1 MNEFTK
7 PYFDAVAQ
15 LTAPTA
21 PFEVETVNVG
31 GVPLRAFKN
40 AETSLG
46 AFLAAG
52 RNHGDALFLQ
62 YQGRSWTFNE
72 FFQAVDPVCDWLT
85 HEASI
90 AKGDKVAIA
99 MRNRPEWLIAFV
111 AVVTVGAVAVP
122 LNSWGK
128 AQELQQGLEDSDAKI
143 VFADTERLNFIRT
156 VNEAL
161 PAVSVDPLETQ
172 TDEDASRYTSS
183 LLTILTREAVEPA
196 QPTPVDRHDPAIL
209 MFTSGTSG
217 RPKGA
222 LLSHFNCCQALMNV
236 EFIGAGTYMT
246 NMEEMNQQLASPI
259 TPKTLLAV
267 PLFHISGLLSQALI
281 NLRHGRALFMMYKW
295 DIEEAIRIVKDE
307 KITVLMGAPVMLL
320 ELLKNEQ
327 FGDEHAA
334 HLTNVSAG
342 GAATPELL
350 AELYTTKTGSAMSGG
365 GWGMTETMGSGAAF
379 TGRYFAERPDSSG
392 FPSPI
397 VEFSFRD
404 EDANLVPAGEPGE
417 IWVRSSAAIQ
427 GYFSGGKPSDE
438 PVDGWMATGDVG
450 YISDE
455 GFLYICGRVKD
466 MIIRGGENVYPSEI
480 EACLLEL
487 PGCEEA
493 AVIGLPHDTW
503 GEEVAAV
510 IRMSAGESSD
520 ASEVTAFCKER
531 LAGFKVPAHIVF
543 TDEPLARNALQKLL
557 KAPIK
562 ERYFG

>member
-1 MNEFTK
+1 MSDYTK

-21 PFEVETVNVG
+21 PFEVETVDVA
-31 GVPLRAFKN
+31 GVPLKAFKN
-40 AETSLG
+40 AESSLG

-52 RNHGDALFLQ
+52 RNHDANLFLQ
-62 YQGRSWTFNE
+62 YQGEDWTYGA
-72 FFQAVDPVCDWLT
+72 FFTAVDQACDWLVN
-85 HEASI
+85 EAQI
-90 AKGDKVAIA
+90 QKGDPIAIA
-99 MRNRPEWLIAFV
+99 MRNRPEWLVAFV
-111 AVVTVGAVAVP
+111 ATVTIGAVAVP

-128 AQELQQGLEDSDAKI
+128 AQELTQGLEDSEAKL
-143 VFADTERLNFIRT
+143 VFCDSDRLAFIREL
-156 VNEAL
+156 NAEL
-161 PAVSVDPLETQ
+161 PAVVVDKSDDPRDTSLSEIRQRPVPNEPLLAE
-172 TDEDASRYTSS
+172 
-183 LLTILTREAVEPA
+183 
-196 QPTPVDRHDPAIL
+196 VDRHDPAIL

-246 NMEEMNQQLASPI
+246 NMEEMNKQLASP
-259 TPKTLLAV
+259 TLPKTLLAV

-281 NLRHGRALFMMYKW
+281 NLRHGRALYMMYKW
-295 DIEEAIRIVKDE
+295 DIQEALRIVKE
-307 KITVLMGAPVMLL
+307 EQITVLMGAPVMLL
-320 ELLKNEQ
+320 ELLKNQ
-327 FGDEHAA
+327 AFSDEHAA

-350 AELYTTKTGSAMSGG
+350 SELYATKTGTAMSGG

-379 TGRYFAERPDSSG
+379 TGRYFAERPTASG

-404 EDANLVPAGEPGE
+404 ENGDEVPSGEPGE

-427 GYFSGGKPSDE
+427 GYFSGGKESDK
-438 PVDGWMATGDVG
+438 PIDGWMGTGDIG

-466 MIIRGGENVYPSEI
+466 MIIRGGENIYPSEI
-480 EACLLEL
+480 EACLLEY
-487 PGCEEA
+487 PGCEEV
-493 AVIGLPHDTW
+493 AVVGIEHDTW
-503 GEEVAAV
+503 GEEVGVVMKLQA
-510 IRMSAGESSD
+510 SATAD
-520 ASEVTAFCKER
+520 ADAIKSFCKAE
-531 LAGFKVPAHIVF
+531 LAGYKVPEHVVF
-543 TDEPLARNALQKLL
+543 TDEPLARNALKKLL
-557 KAPIK
+557 KAAIK

>member
-1 MNEFTK
+1 MSDYTK

-21 PFEVETVNVG
+21 PFEVETVDVA
-31 GVPLRAFKN
+31 GVPLKAFKN
-40 AETSLG
+40 AEISLG

-52 RNHGDALFLQ
+52 RNHDANLFLQ
-62 YQGRSWTFNE
+62 YQGEDWTYGA
-72 FFQAVDPVCDWLT
+72 FFTAVDQACDWLVN
-85 HEASI
+85 EAQI
-90 AKGDKVAIA
+90 QKGDPIAIA
-99 MRNRPEWLIAFV
+99 MRNRPEWLVAFV
-111 AVVTVGAVAVP
+111 ATVTIGAVAVP

-128 AQELQQGLEDSDAKI
+128 AQELTQGLEDGEAKLVFCDSD
-143 VFADTERLNFIRT
+143 RLTFIREL
-156 VNEAL
+156 NAEL
-161 PAVSVDPLETQ
+161 PAVVVDKSDDPRDTSLSDIRQRPAPNEPLLAE
-172 TDEDASRYTSS
+172 
-183 LLTILTREAVEPA
+183 
-196 QPTPVDRHDPAIL
+196 VDRHDPAIL

-246 NMEEMNQQLASPI
+246 NMEEMNKQLASP
-259 TPKTLLAV
+259 TLPKTLLAV

-281 NLRHGRALFMMYKW
+281 NLRHGRALYMMYKW
-295 DIEEAIRIVKDE
+295 DIQEALRIVKE
-307 KITVLMGAPVMLL
+307 EQITVLMGAPVMLL
-320 ELLKNEQ
+320 ELLKNQ
-327 FGDEHAA
+327 AFSDEHAA

-350 AELYTTKTGSAMSGG
+350 SELYATKTGTAMSGG

-379 TGRYFAERPDSSG
+379 TGRYFAERPTASG

-404 EDANLVPAGEPGE
+404 ENGDEVPPGEPGE

-427 GYFSGGKPSDE
+427 GYFSGGKESDK
-438 PVDGWMATGDVG
+438 PIDGWMGTGDIG

-466 MIIRGGENVYPSEI
+466 MIIRGGENIYPSEI
-480 EACLLEL
+480 EACLLEY
-487 PGCEEA
+487 PGCEEV
-493 AVIGLPHDTW
+493 AVVGIEHDTW
-503 GEEVAAV
+503 GEEVGVVMKLQA
-510 IRMSAGESSD
+510 SATAD
-520 ASEVTAFCKER
+520 ADAIKSFCKAE
-531 LAGFKVPAHIVF
+531 LAGYKVPEHVVF
-543 TDEPLARNALQKLL
+543 TDEPLARNALKKLL
-557 KAPIK
+557 KAAIK

>member
-1 MNEFTK
+1 MSDYTK

-21 PFEVETVNVG
+21 PFEVETVDVA
-31 GVPLRAFKN
+31 GVPLKAFKN

-52 RNHGDALFLQ
+52 RNHDANLFLQ
-62 YQGRSWTFNE
+62 YQGEDWTYGA
-72 FFQAVDPVCDWLT
+72 FFAAVDQACDWLVN
-85 HEASI
+85 EAQI
-90 AKGDKVAIA
+90 QKGDPIAIA
-99 MRNRPEWLIAFV
+99 MRNRPEWLVAFV
-111 AVVTVGAVAVP
+111 ATVTIGAVAVP

-128 AQELQQGLEDSDAKI
+128 AQELTQGLEDSEAKL
-143 VFADTERLNFIRT
+143 VFCDSDRLAFIREL
-156 VNEAL
+156 NAEL
-161 PAVSVDPLETQ
+161 PAVVVDKSDDPR
-172 TDEDASRYTSS
+172 DS
-183 LLTILTREAVEPA
+183 LLSEIRQRPAPNEPLLA
-196 QPTPVDRHDPAIL
+196 EVDRHDPAIL

-246 NMEEMNQQLASPI
+246 NMEEMNKQLASP
-259 TPKTLLAV
+259 TLPKTLLAV

-281 NLRHGRALFMMYKW
+281 NLRHGRALYMMYKW
-295 DIEEAIRIVKDE
+295 DIQEALRIVKE
-307 KITVLMGAPVMLL
+307 EQITVLMGAPVMLL
-320 ELLKNEQ
+320 ELLKNQ
-327 FGDEHAA
+327 AFSDEHAA

-350 AELYTTKTGSAMSGG
+350 SELYATKTGTAMSGG

-379 TGRYFAERPDSSG
+379 TGRYFAERPTASG

-404 EDANLVPAGEPGE
+404 ENGDEVPSGEPGE

-427 GYFSGGKPSDE
+427 GYFSGGKESDK
-438 PVDGWMATGDVG
+438 PIDGWMGTGDIG

-466 MIIRGGENVYPSEI
+466 MIIRGGENIYPSEI
-480 EACLLEL
+480 EACLLEY
-487 PGCEEA
+487 PGCEEV
-493 AVIGLPHDTW
+493 AVVGIEHDTW
-503 GEEVAAV
+503 GEEVGVVMKLQA
-510 IRMSAGESSD
+510 SATADVD
-520 ASEVTAFCKER
+520 AIKSFCKAE
-531 LAGFKVPAHIVF
+531 LAGYKVPEHVVF
-543 TDEPLARNALQKLL
+543 TDEPLARNALKKLL
-557 KAPIK
+557 KAAIK

>member
-1 MNEFTK
+1 MTDALEMNEFTK

-15 LTAPTA
+15 LTAPTS
-21 PFEVETVNVG
+21 PFEVETVDVAG
-31 GVPLRAFKN
+31 IPLKAFKN

-46 AFLAAG
+46 AFLAVG
-52 RNHGDALFLQ
+52 RGHGEALFLQ
-62 YQGRSWTFNE
+62 YQGESWSYAD
-72 FFQAVDPVCDWLT
+72 FFLAVDKVCDWLVNDQ
-85 HEASI
+85 SI
-90 AKGDKVAIA
+90 TKGDRIAIA
-99 MRNRPEWLIAFV
+99 MRNRPEWLVAFV
-111 AVVTVGAVAVP
+111 AAITVGAVAVP

-128 AQELQQGLEDSDAKI
+128 AQELQQGLQDSEANL
-143 VFADTERLNFIRT
+143 VFADEARLTFIREL
-156 VNEAL
+156 NASL
-161 PAVSVDPLETQ
+161 PAVSSDGDSADHTIAMTDILERNT
-172 TDEDASRYTSS
+172 A
-183 LLTILTREAVEPA
+183 EPA
-196 QPTPVDRHDPAIL
+196 DVVTVDRHDPAIL

-259 TPKTLLAV
+259 PPKTLLAV

-281 NLRHGRALFMMYKW
+281 NLRYGRALFMMYKW
-295 DIEEAIRIVKDE
+295 DIDEAIRIVKDE

-327 FGDEHAA
+327 FSDEHAA
-334 HLTNVSAG
+334 CLTNVSAG
-342 GAATPELL
+342 GAATPERLT
-350 AELYTTKTGSAMSGG
+350 ELYATKTGSAMSGG

-379 TGRYFAERPDSSG
+379 TGRYFAERPDASG

-404 EDANLVPAGEPGE
+404 EEANVVPAGEPGE
-417 IWVRSSAAIQ
+417 IWARSSAAIQ
-427 GYFSGGKPSDE
+427 GYFSGGKPSDQ
-438 PVDGWMATGDVG
+438 PVEGWMATGDVG

-466 MIIRGGENVYPSEI
+466 MIIRGGENIYPSEI
-480 EACLLEL
+480 EACLLEFD
-487 PGCEEA
+487 GCEEA

-503 GEEVAAV
+503 GEEVGAV
-510 IRMSAGESSD
+510 IRLSANQSRD
-520 ASEVTAFCKER
+520 EVAVIAFCKAR
-531 LAGFKVPAHIVF
+531 LAAYKVPAHIVF

-557 KAPIK
+557 KAQIK

>member
-15 LTAPTA
+15 LMAPTA
-21 PFEVETVNVG
+21 PFEIETVEVG

-62 YQGRSWTFNE
+62 YQGESWTYAD
-72 FFQAVDPVCDWLT
+72 FFGAVDKVCNWLVND
-85 HEASI
+85 HGIS
-90 AKGDKVAIA
+90 KGDRIAIA
-99 MRNRPEWLIAFV
+99 MRNRPEWLVAFV
-111 AVVTVGAVAVP
+111 AAVTVGAVAVP

-128 AQELQQGLEDSDAKI
+128 AKELQQGLEDSEASL
-143 VFADTERLNFIRT
+143 VFADEARLGYIRELNSSLT
-156 VNEAL
+156 
-161 PAVSVDPLETQ
+161 AVSADGES
-172 TDEDASRYTSS
+172 TDHTTAMADIFERDTA
-183 LLTILTREAVEPA
+183 AVAEVVA
-196 QPTPVDRHDPAIL
+196 VDRHDPAIL

-222 LLSHFNCCQALMNV
+222 MLSHFNCCQALMNV

-246 NMEEMNQQLASPI
+246 NTEEMNQQLASPI
-259 TPKTLLAV
+259 PPKTLLAV

-295 DIEEAIRIVKDE
+295 DIDEAIRIVKDE

-327 FGDEHAA
+327 FGDDHAA

-350 AELYTTKTGSAMSGG
+350 SELYATKTGSAMSGG

-379 TGRYFAERPDSSG
+379 TGRYFAERPDASG

-404 EDANLVPAGEPGE
+404 EEANAVPAGEPGE

-438 PVDGWMATGDVG
+438 PVEGWMATGDVG

-466 MIIRGGENVYPSEI
+466 MIIRGGENVYPSEV

-510 IRMSAGESSD
+510 IRMSASQTSD
-520 ASEVTAFCKER
+520 PTEVTAFCKER
-531 LAGFKVPAHIVF
+531 LAGFKVPAHVVF
-543 TDEPLARNALQKLL
+543 TDDPLERNALQKLL
-557 KAPIK
+557 KAQIR

>member
-15 LTAPTA
+15 LMAPTA
-21 PFEVETVNVG
+21 PFEIETVKVD
-31 GVPLRAFKN
+31 GVALRAFKN

-62 YQGRSWTFNE
+62 YQGTAWTYAD
-72 FFQAVDPVCDWLT
+72 FFGAVDKVCNWLVCDQG
-85 HEASI
+85 I
-90 AKGDKVAIA
+90 NKGDRVAIA

-111 AVVTVGAVAVP
+111 AVVTIGGVAVP

-128 AQELQQGLEDSDAKI
+128 AQELQQGLDDSEASL
-143 VFADTERLNFIRT
+143 VFADEARLDFIREM
-156 VNEAL
+156 NQSL
-161 PAVSVDPLETQ
+161 PAVSADGNS
-172 TDEDASRYTSS
+172 TDYT
-183 LLTILTREAVEPA
+183 TAMAVILGRDIAEMAEAV
-196 QPTPVDRHDPAIL
+196 TVDRHDPAIL

-222 LLSHFNCCQALMNV
+222 MLSHFNCCQALMNV

-259 TPKTLLAV
+259 PPKTLLAV

-295 DIEEAIRIVKDE
+295 DINEAIRIVKDE

-350 AELYTTKTGSAMSGG
+350 SELYATKTGSAMSGG

-379 TGRYFAERPDSSG
+379 TGRYFAERPDASG

-404 EDANLVPAGEPGE
+404 EEANVVPTGDPGE

-427 GYFSGGKPSDE
+427 GYFSGGKPTDE
-438 PVDGWMATGDVG
+438 PISGWMATGDVG

-466 MIIRGGENVYPSEI
+466 MIIRGGENVYPSEV
-480 EACLLEL
+480 EACLLEF

-493 AVIGLPHDTW
+493 AVVGLPHDTW

-510 IRMSAGESSD
+510 VRMSRGRSSD
-520 ASEVTAFCKER
+520 TSEVTAFCKDR
-531 LAGFKVPAHIVF
+531 LAGFKVPAYVVF
-543 TDEPLARNALQKLL
+543 TDEPLERNALQKLL
-557 KAPIK
+557 KAQIR

>member
-1 MNEFTK
+1 MKEFTK

-21 PFEVETVNVG
+21 PFEIETVDVA
-31 GVPLRAFKN
+31 GVPLKAFKN
-40 AETSLG
+40 AETNLG
-46 AFLAAG
+46 TFLTAG

-62 YQGRSWTFNE
+62 YQGESWTYAD
-72 FFQAVDPVCDWLT
+72 FFIAVDKVCDWLVNDQG
-85 HEASI
+85 I
-90 AKGDKVAIA
+90 NKGDRVAIA
-99 MRNRPEWLIAFV
+99 MRNRPEWLVAFV
-111 AVVTVGAVAVP
+111 ATVTVGAVAVP

-128 AQELQQGLEDSDAKI
+128 AQELQQGLEDSEACL
-143 VFADTERLNFIRT
+143 VFADEARLGFIREL
-156 VNEAL
+156 NASL
-161 PAVSVDPLETQ
+161 AAVSVDGDSAEHT
-172 TDEDASRYTSS
+172 TRMA
-183 LLTILTREAVEPA
+183 TILARDTVAPVEVVA
-196 QPTPVDRHDPAIL
+196 VDRHDPAIL

-222 LLSHFNCCQALMNV
+222 MLSHFNCCQALMNV

-259 TPKTLLAV
+259 PPKTLLAV

-295 DIEEAIRIVKDE
+295 DIDEAIRIVKDE

-334 HLTNVSAG
+334 YLTNVSAG

-350 AELYTTKTGSAMSGG
+350 SELYATKTGSAMSGG

-379 TGRYFAERPDSSG
+379 TGRYFAERPDASG

-404 EDANLVPAGEPGE
+404 EEANVVPAGEPGE
-417 IWVRSSAAIQ
+417 IWVRSSTAIQ

-438 PVDGWMATGDVG
+438 PVEGWMATGDVG

-466 MIIRGGENVYPSEI
+466 MIIRGGENVYPSEV

-487 PGCEEA
+487 PGCEEV

-510 IRMSAGESSD
+510 IRMTPGQPSD
-520 ASEVTAFCKER
+520 ADEVTAFCKER
-531 LAGFKVPAHIVF
+531 LAGFKVPAHVVF
-543 TDEPLARNALQKLL
+543 TDEPLERNALQKLL
-557 KAPIK
+557 KAQIR

>member
-1 MNEFTK
+1 MSDYTK

-21 PFEVETVNVG
+21 PFEVETVDVA
-31 GVPLRAFKN
+31 GVPLKAFKN
-40 AETSLG
+40 AESSLG

-52 RNHGDALFLQ
+52 RNHDANLFLQ
-62 YQGRSWTFNE
+62 YQGEDWTYGA
-72 FFQAVDPVCDWLT
+72 FFTAVDQACDWLVN
-85 HEASI
+85 EAQI
-90 AKGDKVAIA
+90 QKGDPIAIA
-99 MRNRPEWLIAFV
+99 MRNRPEWLVAFV
-111 AVVTVGAVAVP
+111 ATVTIGAVAVP

-128 AQELQQGLEDSDAKI
+128 AQELTQGLEDSEAKL
-143 VFADTERLNFIRT
+143 VFCDSDRLTFIREL
-156 VNEAL
+156 NAEL
-161 PAVSVDPLETQ
+161 PAVVVDKSDDPRDTFLSEIRQRPVPNEPLLAE
-172 TDEDASRYTSS
+172 
-183 LLTILTREAVEPA
+183 
-196 QPTPVDRHDPAIL
+196 VDRHDPAIL

-246 NMEEMNQQLASPI
+246 NMEEMNKQLASP
-259 TPKTLLAV
+259 TLPKTLLAV

-281 NLRHGRALFMMYKW
+281 NLRHGRALYMMYKW
-295 DIEEAIRIVKDE
+295 DIQEALRIVKE
-307 KITVLMGAPVMLL
+307 EQITVLMGAPVMLL
-320 ELLKNEQ
+320 ELLKNQ
-327 FGDEHAA
+327 AFSDEHAA

-350 AELYTTKTGSAMSGG
+350 SELYATKTGTAMSGG

-379 TGRYFAERPDSSG
+379 TGRYFAERPTASG

-404 EDANLVPAGEPGE
+404 ENGDEVPSGEPGE

-427 GYFSGGKPSDE
+427 GYFSGGKESDK
-438 PVDGWMATGDVG
+438 PIDGWMGTGDIG

-466 MIIRGGENVYPSEI
+466 MIIRGGENIYPSEI
-480 EACLLEL
+480 EACLLEY
-487 PGCEEA
+487 PGCEEV
-493 AVIGLPHDTW
+493 AVVGIEHDTW
-503 GEEVAAV
+503 GEEVGVVMKLQA
-510 IRMSAGESSD
+510 SATAD
-520 ASEVTAFCKER
+520 ADAIKSFCKAE
-531 LAGFKVPAHIVF
+531 LAGYKVPEHVVF
-543 TDEPLARNALQKLL
+543 TDEPLARNALKKLL
-557 KAPIK
+557 KAAIK

>member
-1 MNEFTK
+1 L
-7 PYFDAVAQ
+7 V
-15 LTAPTA
+15 
-21 PFEVETVNVG
+21 
-31 GVPLRAFKN
+31 
-40 AETSLG
+40 
-46 AFLAAG
+46 
-52 RNHGDALFLQ
+52 
-62 YQGRSWTFNE
+62 
-72 FFQAVDPVCDWLT
+72 
-85 HEASI
+85 
-90 AKGDKVAIA
+90 
-99 MRNRPEWLIAFV
+99 AFV
-111 AVVTVGAVAVP
+111 AIVTIGAVAVP

-128 AQELQQGLEDSDAKI
+128 AQELHQGLEDSGARL
-143 VFADTERLNFIRT
+143 VFADDARLTFIRELNHTLPVVCADGAGSEHT
-156 VNEAL
+156 VL
-161 PAVSVDPLETQ
+161 MTQILGRDITSVAEP
-172 TDEDASRYTSS
+172 S
-183 LLTILTREAVEPA
+183 EAV
-196 QPTPVDRHDPAIL
+196 TIDRHDPAIL

-222 LLSHFNCCQALMNV
+222 LLSHFNCCQALMNI

-246 NMEEMNQQLASPI
+246 NMEEMNKQLASPI
-259 TPKTLLAV
+259 PPKTLLAV

-281 NLRHGRALFMMYKW
+281 NLRHGRALYMMYKW
-295 DIEEAIRIVKDE
+295 EIDEAIRIVKDE

-327 FGDEHAA
+327 FDDEHAA
-334 HLTNVSAG
+334 YLTNVSAG

-350 AELYTTKTGSAMSGG
+350 SELYANKTGSAMSGG

-379 TGRYFAERPDSSG
+379 TGRYFAERPDASG

-404 EDANLVPAGEPGE
+404 EDANIVPAGEPGE

-466 MIIRGGENVYPSEI
+466 MIIRGGENVYPSEV

-487 PGCEEA
+487 TGCEET

-503 GEEVAAV
+503 GEEVGAV
-510 IRMSAGESSD
+510 IRMSHDQSSD
-520 ASEVTAFCKER
+520 ASEVTAFCKAR
-531 LAGFKVPAHIVF
+531 LAGFKVPAHVVF
-543 TDEPLARNALQKLL
+543 TDEPLERNALQKLL
-557 KAPIK
+557 KAQIR

>member
-21 PFEVETVNVG
+21 PFEIETVDVA
-31 GVPLRAFKN
+31 GVPLKAFKN

-46 AFLAAG
+46 TFLAAG

-62 YQGRSWTFNE
+62 YQGESWTYAD
-72 FFQAVDPVCDWLT
+72 FFVAVDKVCGWLVNDQG
-85 HEASI
+85 I
-90 AKGDKVAIA
+90 NKGDRVAIA
-99 MRNRPEWLIAFV
+99 MRNRPEWLVAFV
-111 AVVTVGAVAVP
+111 ATVTVGAVAVP

-128 AQELQQGLEDSDAKI
+128 AKELQQGLEDSEASL
-143 VFADTERLNFIRT
+143 VFADEARLGFIREL
-156 VNEAL
+156 NASL
-161 PAVSVDPLETQ
+161 AAVSVDGDSADHT
-172 TDEDASRYTSS
+172 TAMAD
-183 LLTILTREAVEPA
+183 ILDRDTAAPA
-196 QPTPVDRHDPAIL
+196 EVALVDRHDPAIL

-222 LLSHFNCCQALMNV
+222 MLSHFNCCQALMNV

-259 TPKTLLAV
+259 PPKTLLAV

-281 NLRHGRALFMMYKW
+281 NLRHGRSLFMMYKW
-295 DIEEAIRIVKDE
+295 DIDEAIRIVKDE

-334 HLTNVSAG
+334 YLTNVSAG

-350 AELYTTKTGSAMSGG
+350 SELYATKTGSAMSGG

-379 TGRYFAERPDSSG
+379 TGRYFAERPDASG

-404 EDANLVPAGEPGE
+404 EEANVVPAGEPGE

-438 PVDGWMATGDVG
+438 PVEGWMATGDVG

-466 MIIRGGENVYPSEI
+466 MIIRGGENVYPSEV

-493 AVIGLPHDTW
+493 AVIGLPHETW

-510 IRMSAGESSD
+510 IRMAPGQSPEAD
-520 ASEVTAFCKER
+520 EVTAFCKER
-531 LAGFKVPAHIVF
+531 LAGFKVPSHFVF
-543 TDEPLARNALQKLL
+543 TDEPLERNALQKLL
-557 KAPIK
+557 KAQIR

>member
-1 MNEFTK
+1 MSDYTK

-21 PFEVETVNVG
+21 PFEVETVDVA
-31 GVPLRAFKN
+31 GVPLKAFKN
-40 AETSLG
+40 AERSLG

-52 RNHGDALFLQ
+52 RNHDANLFLQ
-62 YQGRSWTFNE
+62 YQGEDWTYGA
-72 FFQAVDPVCDWLT
+72 FFTAVDQACDWLVN
-85 HEASI
+85 EAQI
-90 AKGDKVAIA
+90 QKGDPIAIA
-99 MRNRPEWLIAFV
+99 MRNRPEWLVAFV
-111 AVVTVGAVAVP
+111 ATVTIGAVAVP

-128 AQELQQGLEDSDAKI
+128 AQELTQGLEDSEAKL
-143 VFADTERLNFIRT
+143 VFCDSDRLTFIREL
-156 VNEAL
+156 NAEL
-161 PAVSVDPLETQ
+161 PAVVVDKSDDPRDTLLSDIRQRPAPNEPLLAE
-172 TDEDASRYTSS
+172 
-183 LLTILTREAVEPA
+183 
-196 QPTPVDRHDPAIL
+196 VDRHDPAIL

-246 NMEEMNQQLASPI
+246 NMEEMNKQLASP
-259 TPKTLLAV
+259 TLPKTLLAV

-281 NLRHGRALFMMYKW
+281 NLRHGRALYMMYKW
-295 DIEEAIRIVKDE
+295 DIQEALRIVKE
-307 KITVLMGAPVMLL
+307 EQITVLMGAPVMLL
-320 ELLKNEQ
+320 ELLKNQ
-327 FGDEHAA
+327 AFSDEHAA

-350 AELYTTKTGSAMSGG
+350 SELYATKTGTAMSGG

-379 TGRYFAERPDSSG
+379 TGRYFAERPTASG

-404 EDANLVPAGEPGE
+404 ENGDEVPSGEPGE

-427 GYFSGGKPSDE
+427 GYFSGGKESDK
-438 PVDGWMATGDVG
+438 PIDGWMGTGDIG

-466 MIIRGGENVYPSEI
+466 MIIRGGENIYPSEI
-480 EACLLEL
+480 EACLLEY
-487 PGCEEA
+487 PGCEEV
-493 AVIGLPHDTW
+493 AVVGIEHDTW
-503 GEEVAAV
+503 GEEVGVVMKLQA
-510 IRMSAGESSD
+510 SATAD
-520 ASEVTAFCKER
+520 ADAIKSFCKAE
-531 LAGFKVPAHIVF
+531 LAGYKVPEHVVF
-543 TDEPLARNALQKLL
+543 TDEPLARNALKKLL
-557 KAPIK
+557 KAAIK

>member
-1 MNEFTK
+1 MSDYTK

-21 PFEVETVNVG
+21 PFEVETVDVA
-31 GVPLRAFKN
+31 GVPLKAFKN
-40 AETSLG
+40 AERSLG

-52 RNHGDALFLQ
+52 RNHDGNLFLQ
-62 YQGRSWTFNE
+62 YQGDDWTYGA
-72 FFQAVDPVCDWLT
+72 FFKAVDQTCDWLVN
-85 HEASI
+85 EAQI
-90 AKGDKVAIA
+90 QKGDPIAIA
-99 MRNRPEWLIAFV
+99 MRNRPEWLVAFV
-111 AVVTVGAVAVP
+111 ATVTIGAVAVP

-128 AQELQQGLEDSDAKI
+128 AQELTQGLEDSEATL
-143 VFADTERLNFIRT
+143 VFCDSDRLAFIREL
-156 VNEAL
+156 NAEL
-161 PAVSVDPLETQ
+161 PAVVVDKSDDPRDTLLKEIRQRPVPSEPLLAE
-172 TDEDASRYTSS
+172 
-183 LLTILTREAVEPA
+183 
-196 QPTPVDRHDPAIL
+196 VDRHDPAIL

-246 NMEEMNQQLASPI
+246 NMEEMNKQLASP
-259 TPKTLLAV
+259 TLPKTLLAV

-281 NLRHGRALFMMYKW
+281 NLRHGRALYMMYKW
-295 DIEEAIRIVKDE
+295 DIQEALRIVKE
-307 KITVLMGAPVMLL
+307 EQITVLMGAPVMLL
-320 ELLKNEQ
+320 ELLKNQ
-327 FGDEHAA
+327 AFSDEHAA

-350 AELYTTKTGSAMSGG
+350 SELYATKTGTAMSGG

-379 TGRYFAERPDSSG
+379 TGRYFAERPTASG

-404 EDANLVPAGEPGE
+404 ENGDEVPSSEAGE

-427 GYFSGGKPSDE
+427 GYFSGGKESDK
-438 PVDGWMATGDVG
+438 PIDGWMGTGDIG

-466 MIIRGGENVYPSEI
+466 MIIRGGENIYPSEI
-480 EACLLEL
+480 EACLLDY
-487 PGCEEA
+487 PGCEEV
-493 AVIGLPHDTW
+493 AVVGIEHDTW
-503 GEEVAAV
+503 GEEVGVVMKLQA
-510 IRMSAGESSD
+510 SATAD
-520 ASEVTAFCKER
+520 ADAIKSFCKAE
-531 LAGFKVPAHIVF
+531 LAGYKVPEHVVF
-543 TDEPLARNALQKLL
+543 TDEPLARNALKKLL
-557 KAPIK
+557 KAAIK

>member
-1 MNEFTK
+1 MSDYTK

-21 PFEVETVNVG
+21 PFEVETVDVA
-31 GVPLRAFKN
+31 GVPLKAFKN
-40 AETSLG
+40 AESSLG

-52 RNHGDALFLQ
+52 RNHDANLFLQ
-62 YQGRSWTFNE
+62 YQGEDWTYGA
-72 FFQAVDPVCDWLT
+72 FFTAVDQACDWLVN
-85 HEASI
+85 EAQI
-90 AKGDKVAIA
+90 QKGDPIAIA

-111 AVVTVGAVAVP
+111 ATVTIGAVAVP

-128 AQELQQGLEDSDAKI
+128 AQELTQGLEDSEAKL
-143 VFADTERLNFIRT
+143 VFCDSDRLTFIRELNAELPVVVVDKSDDPRDT
-156 VNEAL
+156 SLSDIRQRPAPNE
-161 PAVSVDPLETQ
+161 PLLAE
-172 TDEDASRYTSS
+172 
-183 LLTILTREAVEPA
+183 
-196 QPTPVDRHDPAIL
+196 VDRHDPAIL

-246 NMEEMNQQLASPI
+246 NMEEMNKQLASP
-259 TPKTLLAV
+259 TLPKTLLAV

-281 NLRHGRALFMMYKW
+281 NLRHGRALYMMYKW
-295 DIEEAIRIVKDE
+295 DIQEALRIVKE
-307 KITVLMGAPVMLL
+307 EQITVLMGAPVMLL
-320 ELLKNEQ
+320 ELLKNQ
-327 FGDEHAA
+327 AFSDEHAA

-350 AELYTTKTGSAMSGG
+350 SELYATKTGTAMSGG

-379 TGRYFAERPDSSG
+379 TGRYFAERPTASG

-404 EDANLVPAGEPGE
+404 ENGDEVPSGEPGE

-427 GYFSGGKPSDE
+427 GYFSGGKESDK
-438 PVDGWMATGDVG
+438 PIDGWMGTGDIG

-466 MIIRGGENVYPSEI
+466 MIIRGGENIYPSEV
-480 EACLLEL
+480 EACLLEY
-487 PGCEEA
+487 PGCEEV
-493 AVIGLPHDTW
+493 AVVGIEHDTW
-503 GEEVAAV
+503 GEEVGVVMKLQA
-510 IRMSAGESSD
+510 SATADVD
-520 ASEVTAFCKER
+520 AIKSFCKAE
-531 LAGFKVPAHIVF
+531 LAGYKVPEHVVF
-543 TDEPLARNALQKLL
+543 TDEPLARNALKKLL
-557 KAPIK
+557 KGAIK